1 MDSEDPL
8 FIHIYIW
15 FDGKPKGMVHTCAGY
30 MVYVAYTF
38 LNVFQYKEG
47 DIYWCT
53 ADIGWITGHSYMI
66 YGPMAVGATSV
77 HLEGIPSYPNWN
89 RFWKVCEKYKVNQFY
104 TAPTAIRTLAKQP
117 LN

>member
-1 MDSEDPL
+1 MKELMYGGMISSKV
-8 FIHIYIW
+8 FQIMWTRSNGFRRSTVYFIYIW

-30 MVYVAYTF
+30 MVYAAYTF

-77 HLEGIPSYPNWN
+77 HFEGIPSYPNWN
-89 RFWKVCEKYKVNQFY
+89 RFWKVCEK
-104 TAPTAIRTLAKQP
+104 
-117 LN
+117 